1 DDPFRPHAQFHFT
14 DFYKLL
20 AVGPGAGLRLDFGY
34 FVIRVDA
41 AYPLYDP
48 ALDGP
53 YREEV
58 LGAYEAAGF
67 TVPSKKVAI
76 NLAIGYPF

>member
-1 DDPFRPHAQFHFT
+1 M
-14 DFYKLL
+14 
-20 AVGPGAGLRLDFGY
+20 GLRLDFSY
-34 FVIRVDA
+34 FVLRVDA

-53 YREEV
+53 YRQEIYDYYDFIGFEV
-58 LGAYEAAGF
+58 
-67 TVPSKKVAI
+67 PDKRVAI